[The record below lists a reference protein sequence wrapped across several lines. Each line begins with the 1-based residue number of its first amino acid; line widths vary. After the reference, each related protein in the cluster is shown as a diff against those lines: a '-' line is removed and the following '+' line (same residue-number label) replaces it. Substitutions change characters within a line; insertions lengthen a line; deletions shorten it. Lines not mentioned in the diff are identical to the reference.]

1 MTWVA
6 PVHYPPK
13 KLTLPPGKLTLKAK
27 QYCDEFIITE
37 VTSDEGMV
45 MEGYDAGHPIGRIL
59 IGHNLLSVGGKE
71 IKSLQRDLPAECDKS
86 REIVVRQGV
95 SSQDASEYSKGR
107 LMYYKDINCSL
118 FRIMDYSKVEKKYGK
133 EFIDELNP
141 PQRKSGNQLL
151 ADALKNL
158 SEYNFGDDTDE
169 KDKQEQIPWMCVH
182 PVAKEKRTAT

>member
-59 IGHNLLSVGGKE
+59 IGRNLLSVGGKE
-71 IKSLQRDLPAECDKS
+71 IKSLQRDLPAECDTS
-86 REIVVRQGV
+86 REVVVRKGV
-95 SSQDASEYSKGR
+95 NSMDASIAKDDLR
-107 LMYYKDINCSL
+107 HKDIKCRNY
-118 FRIMDYSKVEKKYGK
+118 RILDYSKVEKK
-133 EFIDELNP
+133 
-141 PQRKSGNQLL
+141 
-151 ADALKNL
+151 
-158 SEYNFGDDTDE
+158 
-169 KDKQEQIPWMCVH
+169 
-182 PVAKEKRTAT
+182 